1 MRWSVSSACVR
12 TLLVLVIGTSSVA
25 CEDDQRPTEKAS
37 TVTAV
42 AALTRLSQHGVY
54 QDLQTRTPARAA
66 LEYAPQYP
74 LFSDFADKRRWLLL
88 PPDTQVDTSDMDHWR
103 FPVGTRA
110 VKEFSRDGKALET
123 RLIQRVAET
132 GDPKVDFFMGTFV
145 WLPDGTDAV
154 LSDQGVD
161 NVNGTTHDVP
171 KQELCL
177 RCHQGEPGAVL
188 GFSALQL
195 SPTGTL
201 ATITQQKLLSDP
213 PKRAFNIPGNDLQV
227 KALGVLQ
234 GNCAHCHTAGGSGA
248 LMRLRL
254 LPHELDLPFELTEI
268 FQTTM
273 GRPLTDWTPRP
284 AEFTRRLIPGDPD
297 KSALSYR
304 MGLRSG
310 NGVLADQM
318 PPIATEMTDPNALAT
333 VRAWIASMPR
343 DWVAIAPPTVG
354 LDGGVEQTLP
364 SADAGLLAPDAGA
377 PLTQLDA
384 SQPPRPDAP
393 NDAAAPR
400 DAGEWPSDEPRPSED
415 AATASD
421 ATEPGDAGAEP
432 TESDASDPGAANAS
446 AADDATVMSVAGG

>member
-1 MRWSVSSACVR
+1 MRWSLSAACLRR
-12 TLLVLVIGTSSVA
+12 TLSALVIGGCLLACGADDGPTQKPRTVASVA
-25 CEDDQRPTEKAS
+25 L
-37 TVTAV
+37 
-42 AALTRLSQHGVY
+42 LTRLSQHGVY
-54 QDLQTRTPARAA
+54 HDVSTRTPARAA

-88 PPDTQVDTSDMDHWR
+88 PPNTQVDTSDMDHWH
-103 FPVGTRA
+103 FPLGTKA
-110 VKEFSRDGKALET
+110 VKEFSRDGKPLET
-123 RLIQRVAET
+123 RLIQKVAET

-145 WLPDGTDAV
+145 WLPDGSDAV
-154 LSDQGVD
+154 LSDLGVD

-177 RCHQGEPGAVL
+177 RCHQGEPGALL

-195 SPTGTL
+195 SPTATL
-201 ATITQQKLLSDP
+201 ATLTQQQLLSVP
-213 PKRAFNIPGNDLQV
+213 PKRTFNIPGNDLQV

-234 GNCAHCHTAGGSGA
+234 GNCAHCHTTGGSGA

-310 NGVLADQM
+310 NGVLPDQM
-318 PPIATEMTDPNALAT
+318 PPIATEVSDPYGLAT
-333 VRAWIASMPR
+333 VRAWIAAMPR
-343 DWVAIAPPTVG
+343 DWVALGPATVG
-354 LDGGVEQTLP
+354 LDGGLDPKPGDDAGAVAPDAGSLLTPIDASLPAVDDAGVSDDAAQPNDADVP
-364 SADAGLLAPDAGA
+364 SADAAEPSDGGGTTNEVTDAGSA
-377 PLTQLDA
+377 DTSSSADA
-384 SQPPRPDAP
+384 AAVPAADE
-393 NDAAAPR
+393 DAAAPPP
-400 DAGEWPSDEPRPSED
+400 AG
-415 AATASD
+415 
-421 ATEPGDAGAEP
+421 
-432 TESDASDPGAANAS
+432 
-446 AADDATVMSVAGG
+446 

>member
-1 MRWSVSSACVR
+1 MRWSVSPACLRR
-12 TLLVLVIGTSSVA
+12 TLVALVIGTSSFA
-25 CEDDQRPTEKAS
+25 CDDDQRPAEKAKTPS
-37 TVTAV
+37 AV

-88 PPDTQVDTSDMDHWR
+88 PPDTQVDTRNMDHWH
-103 FPVGTRA
+103 FPLGSKV
-110 VKEFSRDGKALET
+110 VKEFSRDGRPLET
-123 RLIQRVAET
+123 RLIQKVAET
-132 GDPKVDFFMGTFV
+132 GDPKVDFFMGTFI
-145 WLPDGTDAV
+145 WLPDGSDAV
-154 LSDQGVD
+154 LNDQGAD
-161 NVNGTTHDVP
+161 NINGTTHDVP

-195 SPTGTL
+195 SPSGML
-201 ATITQQKLLSDP
+201 ATLTQQNLLSAP
-213 PKRAFNIPGNDLQV
+213 PKRTFSIPGNDLQV

-254 LPHELDLPFELTEI
+254 LPHEVDLPFELTEI

-284 AEFTRRLIPGDPD
+284 AEFARRLIPGDPD

-310 NGVLADQM
+310 SGVLPDQM
-318 PPIATEMTDPNALAT
+318 PPIATEVSDPYALDT
-333 VRAWIASMPR
+333 VRAWIAAMPR
-343 DWVAIAPPTVG
+343 DWVAFGPPTVG
-354 LDGGVEQTLP
+354 LDGGTNP
-364 SADAGLLAPDAGA
+364 TSGNDAGA
-377 PLTQLDA
+377 IASDAGSSLPPLDA
-384 SQPPRPDAP
+384 SMPEVTDAGVA
-393 NDAAAPR
+393 DAAVQPSEAAVLAA
-400 DAGEWPSDEPRPSED
+400 DAAEPSED
-415 AATASD
+415 ADSGTADTSFG
-421 ATEPGDAGAEP
+421 EDAGA
-432 TESDASDPGAANAS
+432 TSDDAALPP
-446 AADDATVMSVAGG
+446 AAD